1 MKFLYLK
8 AQSYLPVEAKL
19 GNVSEARSLPV
30 AEAQTAMLEKGGGG
44 AERNWGWVG
53 IQSFSFMS

>member
-30 AEAQTAMLEKGGGG
+30 AEAQTAMLERAGGGG
-44 AERNWGWVG
+44 EKKGSGVG
-53 IQSFSFMS
+53 L